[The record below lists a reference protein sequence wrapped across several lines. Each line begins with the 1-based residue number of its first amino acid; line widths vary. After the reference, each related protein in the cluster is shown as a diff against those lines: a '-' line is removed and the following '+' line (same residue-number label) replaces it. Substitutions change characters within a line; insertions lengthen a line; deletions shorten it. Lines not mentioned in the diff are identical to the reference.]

1 MTVFAGDTLKAK
13 SGIVAGVTLAHAV
26 VLAIVATIPL
36 SSIKTESV
44 AVLNVE
50 FVEAPAA
57 PTPEISPIDPPP
69 AKTDPQSQAPPQIT
83 APEPVQPAPDVER
96 PDSNADGLDILT
108 SLEPG
113 MDDQP
118 MPSASTGAS
127 NGTSASKT
135 IDERQIAQALR
146 LFSCQRLT
154 GARDEDCPKPDPF
167 AVAEALDAR
176 QQAALDPQQIP
187 AFNQENAAE
196 QFFSRQKQARH
207 MFPGMDTDLFG
218 DTLPSGANTASRIR
232 EGREPLWSEDMK
244 RGFTRSD

>member
-1 MTVFAGDTLKAK
+1 MTAFAGDTLKAK
-13 SGIVAGVTLAHAV
+13 SGIVTGVTLAHVV
-26 VLAIVATIPL
+26 VLAFVATMPL
-36 SSIKTESV
+36 SSIKTEKV

-50 FVEAPAA
+50 LAERPAA
-57 PTPEISPIDPPP
+57 PAPEIASIDPP
-69 AKTDPQSQAPPQIT
+69 AKTGPHAQAPPKIT
-83 APEPVQPAPDVER
+83 APEPVQPATDVEH

-113 MDDQP
+113 MDDQRV
-118 MPSASTGAS
+118 PSASTGS
-127 NGTSASKT
+127 NTGTSDSET

-154 GARDEDCPKPDPF
+154 RARDEDCSKPDPF

-187 AFNQENAAE
+187 VFNRENAAE

-207 MFPGMDTDLFG
+207 MFPGMDADMFG
-218 DTLPSGANTASRIR
+218 DTLPSGAYTASRIR

-244 RGFTRSD
+244 RGFTKSD

>member
-1 MTVFAGDTLKAK
+1 MTAFAGDTLKAK

-26 VLAIVATIPL
+26 ILAFVATMPL
-36 SSIKTESV
+36 SSIKTEKV

-50 FVEAPAA
+50 LVERPSAPA
-57 PTPEISPIDPPP
+57 PEVAAIDPPP
-69 AKTDPQSQAPPQIT
+69 AKPDPQSQAPLQIT
-83 APEPVQPAPDVER
+83 APEPVQPETDVEH

-118 MPSASTGAS
+118 VPSASTGT
-127 NGTSASKT
+127 GTSDSKT

-154 GARDEDCPKPDPF
+154 RARDEDCPKPDPF

-187 AFNQENAAE
+187 VFNQENAAE

-207 MFPGMDTDLFG
+207 MFPGMDADMFG
-218 DTLPSGANTASRIR
+218 DTLPSGAYTASRIR

-244 RGFTRSD
+244 RGFTKSD

>member
-1 MTVFAGDTLKAK
+1 MTAFAGDTLKAK

-26 VLAIVATIPL
+26 ILAFVATMPP
-36 SSIKTESV
+36 SSIKTEKV

-50 FVEAPAA
+50 LVERPSAPA
-57 PTPEISPIDPPP
+57 PEIAPIDAPPD
-69 AKTDPQSQAPPQIT
+69 KTDPHSQLPAQVT
-83 APEPVQPAPDVER
+83 ASEPVQPATGVEH
-96 PDSNADGLDILT
+96 PNSNADGLDILT

-113 MDDQP
+113 MGDQP
-118 MPSASTGAS
+118 VPSASTGT
-127 NGTSASKT
+127 GTNDSKT

-154 GARDEDCPKPDPF
+154 RARDEDCPKPDPF

-207 MFPGMDTDLFG
+207 MFPGMDADMFG
-218 DTLPSGANTASRIR
+218 DTLPSGTYTASRIR

-244 RGFTRSD
+244 RGFTKSD